1 MSRGGGTAGG
11 LRQAWFILRTDLA
24 YQLRQRET
32 VVWVFV
38 MPLLF
43 FWFIGT
49 MTGGMNPGGEDPPTR
64 IGALVPDSAGFLAN
78 RVVERLEG
86 EGMAVT
92 LETDSAGLARH
103 DLRLRFP
110 RPDGSTFTR
119 SALGREQQVLDLSL
133 PAGSPS
139 AQFARVRVT
148 RAVYGALAELAV
160 ARAEADSAGAPVTV
174 GSLAAVD
181 ARPRPLEVRV
191 VSAGRR
197 RRPPSGFQQSV
208 PGNMVMFTT
217 LVLLT
222 GGSVML
228 FVERRDGLLRRLAST
243 PISRA
248 AVVTG
253 KWGSRMA
260 LAGIQVGFAVVAGE
274 WLFGVDWG
282 SAPLAL
288 TGVLATWAAFNASLS
303 VVLANVADTEP
314 QVTVFGLVAALG
326 LAALGGA
333 WWPIEV
339 APGWMQSVAGLLPSG
354 WAMEALHRLTSY
366 GYGAPAVMGHVA
378 ALAGAALV
386 LGWWGVR
393 TFRYR

>member
-1 MSRGGGTAGG
+1 MSG

-32 VVWVFV
+32 VVWTFV

-49 MTGGMNPGGEDPPTR
+49 MTGGMSGGAEEESTP
-64 IGALVPDSAGFLAN
+64 IGVLLPDSAGFVAE
-78 RVVERLEG
+78 RIVGRLEG
-86 EGMAVT
+86 EGMSVV
-92 LETDSAGLARH
+92 EVEDSAALAAHR
-103 DLRLRFP
+103 LRLRLP
-110 RPDGSTFTR
+110 TGAEGGFTGDVL
-119 SALGREQQVLDLSL
+119 AGRKKVLRLSL
-133 PAGSPS
+133 PGADPA
-139 AQFARVRVT
+139 AQFARVRVS

-160 ARAEADSAGAPVTV
+160 ARTEADSAGREVRA
-174 GSLAAVD
+174 GDMAAVS
-181 ARPRPLEVRV
+181 ARRKPLRVRTT
-191 VSAGRR
+191 SAGRR
-197 RRPPSGFQQSV
+197 RSPPTGFQQSV

-243 PISRA
+243 PISRP
-248 AVVTG
+248 AVVAG

-260 LAGIQVGFAVVAGE
+260 LAAIQVGFAVAVGA
-274 WLFGVDWG
+274 WLFGTDWG

-288 TGVLATWAAFNASLS
+288 TAVLAAWAGFNASLS
-303 VVLANVADTEP
+303 VVLANLAESEP
-314 QVTVFGLVAALG
+314 QVTGFGLVAALV

-339 APGWMQSVAGLLPSG
+339 APGWMQAVAGFLPSG

-366 GYGAPAVMGHVA
+366 GYGGQAIVGHVA
-378 ALAGAALV
+378 ALGTAALL

>member
-1 MSRGGGTAGG
+1 MSRGGEGA
-11 LRQAWFILRTDLA
+11 RQAWFILKSDLV

-32 VVWVFV
+32 VVWTFV

-49 MTGGMNPGGEDPPTR
+49 MTAGMNPGSGAATR
-64 IGALVPDSAGFLAN
+64 IGVLMPDSAGFVGQRL
-78 RVVERLEG
+78 VERLRG
-86 EGMAVT
+86 EGMEVAVVD
-92 LETDSAGLARH
+92 DSAALAEH
-103 DLRLRFP
+103 PLRLRVP
-110 RPDGSTFTR
+110 GGEGAGFTD
-119 SALGREQQVLDLSL
+119 AVLEGRRRTVRLSL
-133 PAGSPS
+133 QAGDAG

-148 RAVYGALAELAV
+148 RAVYSTLGELAA
-160 ARAEADSAGAPVTV
+160 ARVGGDSAGRAVRA
-174 GSLAAVD
+174 GDLAAVGG
-181 ARPRPLEVRV
+181 RSRPLRVRTET
-191 VSAGRR
+191 AGRR
-197 RRPPSGFQQSV
+197 RVPPTGFQQSV

-217 LVLLT
+217 LILLT

-243 PISRA
+243 PISRPA
-248 AVVTG
+248 IVAG

-260 LAGIQVGFAVVAGE
+260 LAVIQVGFAVAAGA

-288 TGVLATWAAFNASLS
+288 TAVLAAWAGFNASLS
-303 VVLANVADTEP
+303 LVLANLAETEP
-314 QVTVFGLVAALG
+314 QVTGFGLVAALL

-339 APGWMQSVAGLLPSG
+339 TPAWMQSLAGLLPSG

-366 GYGAPAVMGHVA
+366 GYGAPAVVGHVA
-378 ALAGAALV
+378 ALSAAALV

-393 TFRYR
+393 SFRYG